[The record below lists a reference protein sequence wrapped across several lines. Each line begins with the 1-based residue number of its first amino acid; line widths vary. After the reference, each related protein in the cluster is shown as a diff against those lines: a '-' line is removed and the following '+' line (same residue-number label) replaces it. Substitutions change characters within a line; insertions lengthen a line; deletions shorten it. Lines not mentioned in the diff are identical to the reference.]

1 MKDWKIIFNTK
12 SYNYI
17 FIKQLKDNE
26 YLKYY
31 FENMEEIKKEKSFS
45 FLMPDT
51 LEELKIQDSNFFVKK
66 YAQQLKNFIENPSV
80 TTLFTE
86 EDILKYIIKEDKR
99 NNFFKFLMKKKKNIV
114 LFCYKDLDYSA
125 NPDNYNSLYMNSE
138 DLLKQD
144 SLFKKF
150 DDIKEAIRNTHNP
163 FKNPF
168 EAFSKFK
175 EET

>member
-12 SYNYI
+12 SYHYI
-17 FIKQLKDNE
+17 FIKQLKDSN

-31 FENMEEIKKEKSFS
+31 FYNLEEIKKENSFYI
-45 FLMPDT
+45 LMPSS
-51 LEELKIQDSNFFVKK
+51 LEELNIQDSNFFVKK
-66 YAQQLKNFIENPSV
+66 YANRLKEFIENDSI

-86 EDILKYIIKEDKR
+86 EDILKSIIKEEKR
-99 NNFFKFLMKKKKNIV
+99 ANFFKFIVKKKKNIV
-114 LFCYKDLDYSA
+114 LFCHKDLDYSA
-125 NPDNYNSLYMNSE
+125 NPDNYTSLYMNNE

-150 DDIKEAIRNTHNP
+150 DDIKNAIKNTHNP

-168 EAFSKFK
+168 EAFDKFQD
-175 EET
+175 EN